1 MAFDPRS
8 LERLKELGRT
18 LPKPLPAVAPPSPE
32 PKRAS
37 EQRHRVETETDPE
50 ALFRELITIS
60 TDGTVPPHLLDRLR
74 QSEQQKLAKPPG
86 PSPLGQ
92 SQPRQA
98 PSARTQ
104 EQTRAR
110 AGGGPRPTRSNPNGD
125 WPGARPCSRPATG
138 NGSSTPTSRI
148 FSTSIP
154 RKTRPLA
161 PNPCPAPIPATDSN
175 PNPRTGAGSRK
186 TAYKTQSGGDQ
197 EGLALRCQLPIGL
210 RLASGQQV
218 CCRR

>member
-50 ALFRELITIS
+50 ALFRELITVS

-92 SQPRQA
+92 RHCHAFPLSDLANWAACCYLCKQLIKA
-98 PSARTQ
+98 KKKGAITTQ
-104 EQTRAR
+104 R
-110 AGGGPRPTRSNPNGD
+110 GKG
-125 WPGARPCSRPATG
+125 
-138 NGSSTPTSRI
+138 
-148 FSTSIP
+148 
-154 RKTRPLA
+154 
-161 PNPCPAPIPATDSN
+161 
-175 PNPRTGAGSRK
+175 
-186 TAYKTQSGGDQ
+186 Q
-197 EGLALRCQLPIGL
+197 E
-210 RLASGQQV
+210 V
-218 CCRR
+218 